1 MSGTK
6 YFVANAPS
14 ATANSPTISYVQA
27 QNLAALPTTTV
38 GSYTMT
44 SLFATSATITTL
56 ATSQLNM
63 AGDIAISVTGF
74 VFTAVHDS
82 TSAVAS
88 ATKTGA
94 ANTISGFL
102 KINMITTTGG
112 AGLARYIYTYAVSP
126 TQ

>member
-38 GSYTMT
+38 GSYTM
-44 SLFATSATITTL
+44 
-56 ATSQLNM
+56 SQLNM
-63 AGDIAISVTGF
+63 TGDIAISVTGF